1 MHRVVCPAEGVSVGQ
16 TTPRAC
22 VGDAPVTGLASHEHF
37 QEPEMKY
44 SLSLFPLSGW
54 SSLDEI
60 VEVVRRAETLGFFG
74 VGLSEHLVTPLGPP
88 PAREPVAPPGFWVD
102 NFAFG
107 AVLARATSRL
117 RLMLSALI
125 IPYRHPLHAARS
137 VATLDW
143 ISDGRL
149 DVTTGV
155 GWLAPEFAALG
166 IPFAERGARTDDALR
181 AMVRLWTE
189 ENPSHHGRFFSF
201 SDLSFGRGC
210 VQKPH
215 VPLLIGGDGPA
226 ALRRVVEFGA
236 GWAPML
242 ATSETVCAGVARLTD
257 QLGAV
262 GQDLADLRVFTRIGI
277 LGGNQEVR
285 RAADSH
291 SSSAPR
297 ASGGPGTPDSSASQ
311 QVMDTVGRYVEAG
324 VTEIGLSFPWRD
336 AAEYVDRLEW
346 FAAEIMPATA
356 DWPAGRVRP
365 ATS

>member
-1 MHRVVCPAEGVSVGQ
+1 MR
-16 TTPRAC
+16 
-22 VGDAPVTGLASHEHF
+22 
-37 QEPEMKY
+37 Y
-44 SLSLFPLSGW
+44 SLSLFPLDGW

-74 VGLSEHLVTPLGPP
+74 VGLAEHLVTPLESQSG
-88 PAREPVAPPGFWVD
+88 REAATPGAFWVD

-125 IPYRHPLHAARS
+125 VPYRHPLHAARS

-143 ISDGRL
+143 VSDGRL

-181 AMVRLWTE
+181 AMVSLWTE
-189 ENPSHHGRFFSF
+189 EHPSYHGRFFSF

-210 VQKPH
+210 VQRPH
-215 VPLLIGGDGPA
+215 VPLLIGGGGPA

-242 ATSETVCAGVARLTD
+242 ATPETVRVGMAQLAD
-257 QLGAV
+257 ELGAA
-262 GQDLADLRVFTRIGI
+262 GRDAADLRVFTRIAI
-277 LGGNQEVR
+277 LGGNQAMR
-285 RAADSH
+285 RALDSH
-291 SSSAPR
+291 PPSGARAPVGSIAASAL
-297 ASGGPGTPDSSASQ
+297 DSSASQ
-311 QVMDTVGRYVEAG
+311 QVIDAVSRYVEAG

-346 FAAEIMPATA
+346 FAAEVMPATA
-356 DWPAGRVRP
+356 GWPAGHAGR
-365 ATS
+365 